1 MKGGVSV
8 QQRDEIKAW
17 AYARNFGVSPAVLIC
32 QMAEL
37 LGEAERRG
45 IQTVGASQDM
55 SSGKTLDRMGLKEA
69 LRAVRRQYA
78 NAILV
83 HDVRRLS
90 EDRTVLLRIL
100 EILQD
105 NNAVLLCIAEDAY
118 TALRGMGLFQQL
130 YQRSFCTGL
139 GLPWLSKDENTETNK
154 NDSK

>member
-8 QQRDEIKAW
+8 QQRDEIRAW
-17 AYARNFGVSPAVLIC
+17 AYARDFSGSPAVLIC
-32 QMAEL
+32 QMTEL

-90 EDRTVLLRIL
+90 EDKATLLRIL

-105 NNAVLLCIAEDAY
+105 NNAILLCTAEDVY
-118 TALRGMGLFQQL
+118 TALRSMGLSQQL
-130 YQRSFCTGL
+130 YQRSFSTGM
-139 GLPWLSKDENTETNK
+139 GLPWLGK
-154 NDSK
+154 

>member
-1 MKGGVSV
+1 M

-17 AYARNFGVSPAVLIC
+17 AYARDFGASPAVLIC
-32 QMAEL
+32 QMTKL
-37 LGEAERRG
+37 LGEAERQG

-83 HDVRRLS
+83 HDVCRLS
-90 EDRTVLLRIL
+90 EDKATLLRIL

-118 TALRGMGLFQQL
+118 TALRGMGLSQQL